1 MNNSLFAI
9 VAKKDYRIT
18 QFLYIAAMGRPPTKP
33 KKLKDGF
40 YVEVRNIGSKSG
52 IKIRRDDEVTLQ
64 HAIEEYERT
73 KEVIILGEL
82 INGKWQKESR
92 VHKPKK

>member
-1 MNNSLFAI
+1 
-9 VAKKDYRIT
+9 
-18 QFLYIAAMGRPPTKP
+18 MGRPPTKP

-82 INGKWQKESR
+82 KNGKWLAEPK